1 MNPGLHEQL
10 IALGLA
16 AGAEHG
22 FALAGGYAV
31 QAHRIVTRLSDD
43 VDLFTSWDRRDEV
56 AAATEHIVAAYR
68 RHGFR
73 VTVADDTGAYVR
85 LLVNAADT
93 ADDPDQ
99 AVKVELVADIRL
111 HPPVQMAVGPVLHR
125 DDDIAAGK
133 MSALFSRAAARD
145 YIDVAALVA
154 GGHYTRDEL
163 LDLVAERDA
172 GFDRAVFAQMLAG
185 IHRYKDEDFL
195 RYGIDHDTLR
205 RTRAQ
210 ITAWHDHLT
219 GHTARPSH
227 PAPPAQRPVGGP

>member
-1 MNPGLHEQL
+1 MTPDIHEQL

-16 AGAEHG
+16 AGAAHG

-56 AAATEHIVAAYR
+56 ATATEHIVDAYR

-73 VTVADDTGAYVR
+73 VTVADDSGAYVR
-85 LLVNAADT
+85 LLVNVADT

-125 DDDIAAGK
+125 DDVAGGK

-145 YIDVAALVA
+145 YIDIAALVA

-163 LDLVAERDA
+163 LGLAAERDA
-172 GFDRAVFAQMLAG
+172 GFDRDVFAQMLAG

-195 RYGIDHDTLR
+195 RYGIDHDTLH
-205 RTRAQ
+205 RTREQ

-219 GHTARPSH
+219 GHTTKPSR
-227 PAPPAQRPVGGP
+227 PAPPPHDR